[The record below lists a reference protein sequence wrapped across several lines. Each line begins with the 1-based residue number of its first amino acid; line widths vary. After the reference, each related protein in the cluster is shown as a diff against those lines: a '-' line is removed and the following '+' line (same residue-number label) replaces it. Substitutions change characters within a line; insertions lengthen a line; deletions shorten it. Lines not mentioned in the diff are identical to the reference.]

1 MDVGAVFGDAPL
13 QRLAT
18 GLGVT
23 VRDGGGI
30 SDFYVRPAMR
40 TGDDSHG
47 SLPWKESTTETRN
60 PLPMTSDR
68 IMAIA
73 N

>member
-1 MDVGAVFGDAPL
+1 MNVGAVFGDAPL

-23 VRDGGGI
+23 VRNGSSV
-30 SDFYVRPAMR
+30 SDLYARPAVR

-47 SLPWKESTTETRN
+47 SLLWKESTTETRN
-60 PLPMTSDR
+60 PLPMTSAG
-68 IMAIA
+68 IIAIA